1 MEVYCT
7 RPRCPRPLNSFP
19 DLDQPNTLRSI
30 QQKYCTTCG
39 MELIL
44 AGRYVPLRLLGQ
56 GGFGAAFLARDRYTP
71 AMRQC
76 VVKQF
81 QPASTLTPD
90 QLQIAQNLFER
101 EGQVLEELGTH
112 PQIPDLLAFFAL
124 PIARPLPGEADQ
136 FFYLVQEFI
145 DGHNLEQ
152 ELEQQGRFSEAKVLE
167 LLERILPVLQFV
179 HDHGSIH
186 RDIKPSNIMRRRD
199 GLLFLLDFGA
209 VKQVASSRPGQGGKN
224 ASTGI
229 YSIGFAPPEQMQ
241 GDVVYPATDLYALAV
256 TCLMLL
262 TDKQPKDFYDS
273 YSNTW
278 NWRAYAQVS
287 DRLEAVLNR
296 MLLPSPSQRFQSA
309 TEVLAALKPAVMP
322 APPPTPAPTPT
333 PQPSKSSAKGTALQ
347 PTPQPSTPQPSTPQ
361 PSTPQGSNQPQP
373 PAVLKPA
380 RPPISTLELL
390 YNAAFTGFEGGLLT
404 IGLASLLATA
414 GLVQSI
420 WVVLAVVMTALIFA
434 QWQRWIERVDLILI
448 AGATFAAV
456 LFVSRLR
463 YILTIPQL
471 QALVTSLGGYLPAI
485 LLIAGLTALGTIVV
499 AILFRLIYKLLSR
512 LF

>member
-7 RPRCPRPLNSFP
+7 RPSCPRPLNSFA
-19 DLDQPNTLRSI
+19 DLDQANTLRTI
-30 QQKYCTTCG
+30 QQKYCTACG

-44 AGRYVPLRLLGQ
+44 AGRYIPLKLLGR

-81 QPASTLTPD
+81 QPSSHLTPD
-90 QLQIAQNLFER
+90 QLEIAQNLFER

-124 PIARPLPGEADQ
+124 PIARPLPGQPDQ

-145 DGHNLEQ
+145 DGHNLEE
-152 ELEQQGRFSEAKVLE
+152 ELEQQGHFSEAKVLE

-262 TDKQPKDFYDS
+262 TGKQPQDLYDA

-278 NWRAYAQVS
+278 NWRAYAQVD

-296 MLLPSPSQRFQSA
+296 MLLPSPIQRFQSA
-309 TEVLAALKPAVMP
+309 TEVLAALKPAAKP
-322 APPPTPAPTPT
+322 APPPTPAPVATPKRSAS
-333 PQPSKSSAKGTALQ
+333 PAKGTALQ
-347 PTPQPSTPQPSTPQ
+347 PPS
-361 PSTPQGSNQPQP
+361 PQP
-373 PAVLKPA
+373 PSPQPAGTLKPV

-390 YNAAFTGFEGGLLT
+390 YNAAFTGFEGGLLA
-404 IGLASLLATA
+404 IGFASLLATI
-414 GLVQSI
+414 GSIQSF
-420 WVVLAVVMTALIFA
+420 WVVLSAGMAALIFA
-434 QWQRWIERVDLILI
+434 QWRRWIERVDLLLI

-456 LFVSRLR
+456 LFIGRLR
-463 YILTIPQL
+463 YILTALPLL
-471 QALVTSLGGYLPAI
+471 QKIVALLGGPLQT
-485 LLIAGLTALGTIVV
+485 LLVIAGLTALGAIVI